1 MYRPDSTIDYV
12 IALSIMCALLPIIA
26 LMLFRMGRQQSDG
39 RFALYGAG
47 AIGGFLISVV
57 VLGMVLI
64 VGVPQQDEG
73 TRHQDMA
80 ESILKKYNHK
90 YYPDY
95 LRQVEFAQ
103 SAGAGET
110 GDFFT
115 LTYNDYQTE
124 TRRFYFD
131 SSGNPSCNCTLYQ
144 PER

>member
-80 ESILKKYNHK
+80 ESILKKI
-90 YYPDY
+90 
-95 LRQVEFAQ
+95 
-103 SAGAGET
+103 
-110 GDFFT
+110 
-115 LTYNDYQTE
+115 
-124 TRRFYFD
+124 
-131 SSGNPSCNCTLYQ
+131 
-144 PER
+144 